1 MEKIILDRTL
11 RVPGTDVILE
21 SGDRIIYGRKIDEA
35 FRAEAAKTV
44 VTKMCNVIGR
54 KIGKTIKP
62 IFPGYGMKNSDGD
75 FITYT
80 CIFPG
85 DKKKCFAINF
95 KRSGSSDEV
104 WSIGICNDVTR
115 FYVQNTEVKLNGFN
129 IVQVVDQIADIL
141 NGDEN
146 SYFESVKLST
156 VNGTT
161 FKPVQEKTTF
171 TEICTVWLKSNPT
184 FIPQIESDS
193 FDYEAHVKD
202 FNDFTKAKY
211 GFTRIIKAP
220 AWRNYCRRALIEN
233 PKLGNG
239 SKIPSVSVAAAPAV
253 QSVGAPV
260 TTAYDSIID
269 SIFNQDAEEKW
280 ETYEKF
286 ISLVATGKRNALI
299 AYGMPGTGKTYNAK
313 RVLIEHGIPYDDGN
327 GGNVISGS
335 IPEIPALMA
344 FLYRNKD
351 EQVVVFDDVD
361 NLLAKGSDV
370 RANICKK
377 IFDSP
382 EVRHIG
388 FNKPLKDKESGD
400 IIPSVF
406 DFKARVIMLSNKPK
420 DFFDP
425 AVISRSL
432 TVELNF
438 TVEEMLELIK
448 SKLEF
453 LGEDDWDLTLQDKMD
468 VYDFYK
474 EIRTKL
480 TQVSLRTFVFALQGK
495 SIADALGEDWHKF
508 CLLMMKD
515 YLVRG

>member
-1 MEKIILDRTL
+1 MEKVTL
-11 RVPGTDVILE
+11 TKSLRIPGTNVILE
-21 SGDRIIYGRKIDEA
+21 AGDRIVYGKRLDEA

-54 KIGKTIKP
+54 KIGKAIKP
-62 IFPGYGMKNSDGD
+62 IFPGYVTNNKDGEL
-75 FITYT
+75 ITYT
-80 CIFPG
+80 CVFPG
-85 DKKKCFAINF
+85 DKSKCFAINF
-95 KRSGSSDEV
+95 KRNGSSDEV
-104 WSIGICNDVTR
+104 WSLGICHDVTR
-115 FYVQNTEVKLNGFN
+115 FYVQNTEIKLNGFN
-129 IVQVVDQIADIL
+129 VVQVVDQIADIL

-146 SYFESVKLST
+146 SYFESVRLST
-156 VNGTT
+156 INGKT
-161 FKPVQEKTTF
+161 FKPMQEKTTF
-171 TEICTVWLKSNPT
+171 TEICTVWIKENPT
-184 FIPQIESDS
+184 FVPQIETDS
-193 FDYEAHVKD
+193 FDYEKYVGS
-202 FNDFTKAKY
+202 FNDFTKTRY
-211 GFTRIIKAP
+211 GFTRLIKAP
-220 AWRNYCRRALIEN
+220 AWRNYCRRALLEN

-239 SKIPSVSVAAAPAV
+239 SKVPSVTVTAAPAP
-253 QSVGAPV
+253 QSVGASA
-260 TTAYDSIID
+260 TTAYDNLID
-269 SIFNQDAEEKW
+269 EIFNMDAESKW
-280 ETYEKF
+280 KTYEDF

-313 RVLIEHGIPYDDGN
+313 RVLIEHGIPYDDGV

-377 IFDSP
+377 IFDTP

-388 FNKPLKDKESGD
+388 FNKPLKDKESGET
-400 IIPSVF
+400 IPSVF

-438 TVEEMLELIK
+438 TVEEMLDLIK
-448 SKLEF
+448 KKLEF

-480 TQVSLRTFVFALQGK
+480 SQVSLRTFVFALQGM
-495 SIADALGEDWHKF
+495 SIAHAIGEDWHKL

-515 YLVRG
+515 YIVRG